1 MSDYSGLPDIDNA
14 SAVIY
19 ETPDPAPLAASSNI
33 SFDTDPAI
41 DHRAFDKSQ
50 AQQVFETSV
59 VDASDADFVERGHRP
74 YSHLRVSTVPETLN
88 ARIARL
94 KREVEEVSR
103 LKETQQQAAE
113 IDNLRNVLDSFSTK
127 NDKTKNQF
135 YSDLGSQSSEGD
147 RSQMKPTLA
156 TTTSFTPGTD
166 LYTSRLIEA
175 DQRIAQLE
183 RIIGTGK
190 VESPLVLSL
199 QECQQKLMLLTGS
212 QKGLGA
218 ATSAI
223 QQVTASLEQLRTVHQ
238 QLSQSMA
245 YAKDIDLPPQ
255 LVEVRKV
262 DQLYE
267 KLPALESQA
276 SLVPLILS
284 RIKSLQAIHADARDA
299 IDAIRDIDN
308 TVQTLKTGM
317 SEWMETLK
325 SIETKI
331 QDHINLSKKNQEQV
345 EAWVKNVESRIANLE

>member
-1 MSDYSGLPDIDNA
+1 M
-14 SAVIY
+14 
-19 ETPDPAPLAASSNI
+19 
-33 SFDTDPAI
+33 
-41 DHRAFDKSQ
+41 
-50 AQQVFETSV
+50 
-59 VDASDADFVERGHRP
+59 
-74 YSHLRVSTVPETLN
+74 
-88 ARIARL
+88 
-94 KREVEEVSR
+94 SR
-103 LKETQQQAAE
+103 LKEAQQQASE
-113 IDNLRNVLDSFSTK
+113 IENLRNVLDSFSKK
-127 NDKTKNQF
+127 NDKSGSEF
-135 YSDLGSQSSEGD
+135 YSDLGTQAGERDQSQTKSTSSA
-147 RSQMKPTLA
+147 SPA
-156 TTTSFTPGTD
+156 TE

-183 RIIGTGK
+183 RIIGTAK
-190 VESPLVLSL
+190 VESPLVLSV

-218 ATSAI
+218 ATAAI

-345 EAWVKNVESRIANLE
+345 ESWVKNVESRIANLE